1 VLAAS
6 GVAVADDWQVG
17 DAGLRGLE
25 DGQPVGVK
33 ALSGLFPTATVLERN
48 KEQFEIRVPGRTT
61 PAPVTGVDA
70 EVIAVVST
78 GSLTSLVAYGPEVRA
93 SSGLGV
99 GSTIAELAAA
109 VPELECARWD
119 PDIACS
125 SPYGRFSFFA
135 RATTVTAALP
145 SDLSTATDF
154 VVTWWS
160 WTGSGRAKSAAAAP
174 MKEWKA
180 ERGGIGPI
188 DRTTRPTKANVASV
202 LRNLTVVEQPDG
214 KSAGFLIV
222 KKGKSPLFW
231 LRVLNDHIIT
241 LSITSAKFPTL
252 TGVRVGD
259 TLDTVRTKEPGLA
272 CVHTWSRGP
281 SGGMH
286 AVTCAGDGVEYWFAT
301 EHVTG
306 NEPFVVPPPV
316 DLDASKDLVVDQ
328 IHVELQ

>member
-1 VLAAS
+1 MIAAP
-6 GVAVADDWQVG
+6 AAAAADDWQVG

-25 DGQPVGVK
+25 EGQTVGVTE
-33 ALSGLFPTATVLERN
+33 LSGLFPAATVVERN
-48 KEQFEIRVPGRTT
+48 PEQFEIREAGRTT
-61 PAPVTGVDA
+61 PAPVAGVDD

-78 GSLTSLVAYGPEVRA
+78 GTFTGVVAYGPEVRA

-99 GSTIAELAAA
+99 GSTIAELAAG
-109 VPELECARWD
+109 VPELECTRWD

-135 RATTVTAALP
+135 RATSVTASLP

-160 WTGSGRAKSAAAAP
+160 WTGSGRAQSAAAAP
-174 MKEWKA
+174 MKDWKA
-180 ERGGIGPI
+180 ERGGLGPI
-188 DRTTRPTKANVASV
+188 DRTTRPTKANVASL
-202 LRNLTVVEQPDG
+202 LRGLTVVEQADG
-214 KSAGFLIV
+214 KHAGFLIV

-231 LRVLNDHIIT
+231 LRVLNEHIAT
-241 LSITSAKFPTL
+241 LSITSARFPTR
-252 TGVRVGD
+252 TGVHIGD
-259 TLDTVRTKEPGLA
+259 TLETVRSKEPGLA

-286 AVTCAGDGVEYWFAT
+286 AITCAGDGLEYWFAT

-316 DLDASKDLVVDQ
+316 DLDASKDLVLDQ